1 MPPVRDADVHVV
13 AGSIPDR
20 PGKRKGGET
29 ESHLRPRFTIMN
41 RSLFQRTR
49 AQSPTQTLAMPRPP
63 RLTLSFGRPL
73 RALTLALGI
82 ATALPMTGH
91 AESFTI
97 DYDLSLIGFPIG
109 QATLSGNADP
119 GTYRLELNAKLTG
132 LASIISGG
140 KGTAIATGG
149 GLPGRV
155 LPSSYQ
161 LHVVG
166 GGQELTMRMA
176 LAGGNVGSISIEPP
190 FQPRPDRVPVLDAHK
205 RGVLDPVSAFL
216 MPVPGRAPV
225 LDPASCNRTLPVF
238 DGGGRFDV
246 SLRFKETTTLKIK
259 GYDGPALLCDV
270 RYTPISGHR
279 AERKSVQFMAE
290 NRDIQVWLIPVGGS
304 RIVIPARIMLR
315 TMIGMLAIDARRM
328 TTGGK
333 PLPPEDEFVPPLRD

>member
-1 MPPVRDADVHVV
+1 MRLP
-13 AGSIPDR
+13 
-20 PGKRKGGET
+20 
-29 ESHLRPRFTIMN
+29 
-41 RSLFQRTR
+41 TR
-49 AQSPTQTLAMPRPP
+49 LLP
-63 RLTLSFGRPL
+63 RLSRPL
-73 RALTLALGI
+73 QGMTAVCGLLTSLTVGAR
-82 ATALPMTGH
+82 

-97 DYDLSLIGFPIG
+97 DYDISLIGFPIG
-109 QATLSGNADP
+109 QATLTGNADP
-119 GTYRLELNAKLTG
+119 GTYRVELNAKLTG

-140 KGTAIATGG
+140 KGTAIAAGG
-149 GLPGRV
+149 GLPSRV

-161 LHVVG
+161 LNVAG
-166 GGQELTMRMA
+166 GGQVLAMRIG
-176 LAGGNVGSISIEPP
+176 LASGNVTSVTIDPP
-190 FQPRPDRVPVLDAHK
+190 LEPRPDRVPVLEAHK

-216 MPVPGRAPV
+216 MPVPGRAPL

-246 SLRFKETTTLKIK
+246 QLSFSEKTTLTIK
-259 GYDGPALLCDV
+259 GYDGPALLCNV

-279 AERKSVQFMAE
+279 AERKAVQFMAE

-333 PLPPEDEFVPPLRD
+333 PLPPDDDFVPPLRD